1 MDKVRQ
7 LREERGDTLGDATQ
21 SLAVA
26 ETVANIVASPSQ
38 PVRPSEMA
46 VSQKP
51 SLASF
56 SLKAGREDGR
66 QLIPSSSLEL
76 VITQAVRNGVPDCE
90 AFVGVIVE
98 RTSPK
103 SQLDANW
110 ALRGVKFGRTDREK
124 VSQALAI
131 IIKAL
136 QSDYD
141 LSKD

>member
-1 MDKVRQ
+1 VTCKKLLPNSLPENVVSARSSGLIDWTLDRVRQ
-7 LREERGDTLGDATQ
+7 LREERGDTPGDATQ

-26 ETVANIVASPSQ
+26 QTVANIVASPSQ
-38 PVRPSEMA
+38 PVRPSEM
-46 VSQKP
+46 
-51 SLASF
+51 
-56 SLKAGREDGR
+56 
-66 QLIPSSSLEL
+66 

-110 ALRGVKFGRTDREK
+110 ALRGVKFGRTDRGK

-131 IIKAL
+131 IIKTL